1 MKNIYLWIIIV
12 IIGFIL
18 YNNTYQI
25 TEKFNE
31 NENENEKVI
40 IKVFNFN
47 TSWCGWSKKLQ
58 PEWDKFTKLII
69 DNKLNHIQ
77 VYDVKC
83 DNDSNSQICKEY
95 NVRGYPYIVIEK
107 MTNTESK
114 PERIIYDQDRTAN
127 NLLSYIKQL

>member
-31 NENENEKVI
+31 NEKVI

-58 PEWDKFTKLII
+58 PEWDKFRQLII
-69 DNKLNHIQ
+69 DNNLNHIE
-77 VYDVKC
+77 VYDIKC
-83 DNDSNSQICKEY
+83 DNDSNSQLCKEY
-95 NVRGYPYIVIEK
+95 DVRGYPYIVIEK
-107 MTNTESK
+107 MTNTNNQS
-114 PERIIYDQDRTAN
+114 ERIIYDQDRTAD

>member
-31 NENENEKVI
+31 NEKVI

-58 PEWDKFTKLII
+58 PEWDKFRQLII
-69 DNKLNHIQ
+69 DNNLNHIE
-77 VYDVKC
+77 VYDIKC

-107 MTNTESK
+107 MTNTNNQS
-114 PERIIYDQDRTAN
+114 ERIIYDQDRTAE